1 MAHKYIK
8 EITKL
13 EKQKNWNYCE
23 INGYGYFKNYNR
35 VMVGF
40 CSNTNII

>member
-13 EKQKNWNYCE
+13 EKQKNE
-23 INGYGYFKNYNR
+23 II
-35 VMVGF
+35 V
-40 CSNTNII
+40 SNINVDTGTKSTSKFQI